1 MFFTNKLYNI
11 LLIAAIG
18 LVVFFVLTK
27 VTGFALR
34 ERYEDTASSDD
45 TDNPMP
51 LPHDSPREYNAQP
64 GAAGSAAGGGNAAAV
79 NAPTLL
85 HPQEQQAHHPSLAP
99 QHNQH
104 NQHNQQHQQQELMPE
119 ELLPKDI
126 NSKWAQANPSGQGML
141 ADRNFLD
148 AGHHVGVNTVGQTL
162 RNANYNVRSE
172 FPNPQLKVSPWLQ
185 STIDPDVGRKPLEIG
200 AGW

>member
-34 ERYEDTASSDD
+34 ERYEDTASSED

-64 GAAGSAAGGGNAAAV
+64 AAAGAAAGGGNAAAV

-85 HPQEQQAHHPSLAP
+85 HPQEQHLQ
-99 QHNQH
+99 
-104 NQHNQQHQQQELMPE
+104 QQHPAAAAAAAAQSQELMPE

>member
-34 ERYEDTASSDD
+34 ERYEDTASSED

-85 HPQEQQAHHPSLAP
+85 HPQEQHLQQQHPAAHPAAAA
-99 QHNQH
+99 
-104 NQHNQQHQQQELMPE
+104 QHQQQELMPE

>member
-11 LLIAAIG
+11 LLIAIIG
-18 LVVFFVLTK
+18 LVVFYVLTK

-34 ERYEDTASSDD
+34 ERYEDTASSSED

-64 GAAGSAAGGGNAAAV
+64 GAAAGGGNAAAV
-79 NAPTLL
+79 HAPTLL
-85 HPQEQQAHHPSLAP
+85 HPQEQHQQA
-99 QHNQH
+99 
-104 NQHNQQHQQQELMPE
+104 QHQQPPAHQQELMPE